1 MRNTPSAWLPRGQ
14 ELQGGQPT
22 LATEA
27 EDSSWR
33 DWFTDSS
40 VTCWP
45 HKCCAEHTVILV
57 RHALCYPETDPSGT
71 TSLGSGSRPDHR
83 FLKPRGSRVDTQ
95 DLGVKVHKERSQ
107 VEDSLADWKL
117 RQGTCREGRL
127 LLGLSG
133 YTTWMEMLGTDLRSQ
148 VWGCE
153 VSPLFKGKQLLHWE
167 SVKINVTYKRG
178 RSIHFQ
184 SFCYFCK
191 NNQHKIILMPKR
203 YIFEVTNSAPL
214 HRWVL
219 SETPHPVEWYSHGK
233 YCDCIYYYNYF
244 FFSEF

>member
-1 MRNTPSAWLPRGQ
+1 MRNTLGAWLPRGQ

-22 LATEA
+22 SATEA

-45 HKCCAEHTVILV
+45 HKCCAEHTMILV

-71 TSLGSGSRPDHR
+71 TSWAVAAGLTTQISETQ
-83 FLKPRGSRVDTQ
+83 RV
-95 DLGVKVHKERSQ
+95 K
-107 VEDSLADWKL
+107 
-117 RQGTCREGRL
+117 
-127 LLGLSG
+127 SG
-133 YTTWMEMLGTDLRSQ
+133 YTRLGSQSAQGEKPGGRQFGWLETQTRNMQRKVAFGSFWIHNLNGNVGNRSEIPGLGQ
-148 VWGCE
+148 E

-184 SFCYFCK
+184 SF
-191 NNQHKIILMPKR
+191 
-203 YIFEVTNSAPL
+203 YISVKTIS
-214 HRWVL
+214 
-219 SETPHPVEWYSHGK
+219 TK
-233 YCDCIYYYNYF
+233 
-244 FFSEF
+244 